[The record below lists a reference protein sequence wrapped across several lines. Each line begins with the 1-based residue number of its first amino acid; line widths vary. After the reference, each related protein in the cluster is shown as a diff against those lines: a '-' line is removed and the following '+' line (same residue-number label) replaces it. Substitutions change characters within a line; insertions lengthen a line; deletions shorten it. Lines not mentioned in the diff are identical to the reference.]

1 MQYFYD
7 GSVENVEKC
16 TNGWCDVCLS
26 RNVFQLSW
34 DTLSLNQ
41 SCAFIS
47 AWWLSSSIFFPYREV
62 VKSLHTFSNVILNGI
77 LILKDFHHKYTR
89 VFVSFLIRQEI
100 CICFLIFSR
109 TLPVDD
115 ARWINFWQN
124 SVFYLHYAFKW
135 EKWLFIFRLGL
146 IRVRTSHRTD
156 TQVQTWWCQVPL
168 FGWTKLLQ
176 PRFVANKRKHE
187 FEHGKLWKILI
198 KIMCHYWLKKHCKR
212 LEHIL
217 KTLIVLARTCHTTHR
232 LITNFM
238 MLVQ

>member
-1 MQYFYD
+1 M
-7 GSVENVEKC
+7 
-16 TNGWCDVCLS
+16 
-26 RNVFQLSW
+26 
-34 DTLSLNQ
+34 
-41 SCAFIS
+41 
-47 AWWLSSSIFFPYREV
+47 
-62 VKSLHTFSNVILNGI
+62 ILNGI

-212 LEHIL
+212 LEHTENIDCISQNLSHHTSFNNKFYDVGSINGKLIL
-217 KTLIVLARTCHTTHR
+217 DVQHVLSNIGNFEQGLLCTFPK
-232 LITNFM
+232 LPSFITKKKN
-238 MLVQ
+238 L